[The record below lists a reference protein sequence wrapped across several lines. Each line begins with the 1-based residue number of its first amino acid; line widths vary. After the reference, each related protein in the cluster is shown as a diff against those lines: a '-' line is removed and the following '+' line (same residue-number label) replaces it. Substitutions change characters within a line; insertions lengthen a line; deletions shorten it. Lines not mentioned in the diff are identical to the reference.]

1 MVMCS
6 VEVGKEMFEG
16 RVNIRVKCS
25 MYVIGAVISMD
36 VLYGI
41 MYAAC
46 SFLRPAWVTSRNTLK
61 KYCTEVPATPKRR
74 KRVLGLIGKISG
86 GVVVAVPTAGGIY
99 YALSDDITKR
109 QTRVTVE
116 GIGRFFRTLWIGMTI
131 SLDYQ
136 WAMYGLNTDSDEYE
150 KAMSKAHQRSAER
163 ILEGCLKNGGLYI
176 KLGQGLVSMNHVL
189 PKEYVDTLRA
199 LQNKCLNRGWN
210 EIGHLFQEDF
220 GQSHKD
226 MFAEFDDE
234 PIAAASLAQVFRAR
248 THGGDEVAVKVQYI
262 DLQDRFKGDVATI
275 EIILDIIQIM
285 HHKFALKWVMKDLKG
300 TLEQELDF
308 INEGHNSERCAKDLA
323 KFSYVHVP
331 KVHWDLCSKRV
342 LTAEFIHGHCVSD
355 IGNIKED
362 GVTLEDVDKKLINAF
377 AEQIFHTGFVHAD
390 PHPGNVLIRRSK
402 HGGAEIV
409 ILDHGLYQCLPTSVR
424 QPLCRLWKAIVL
436 GNHKEM
442 QKNSA
447 QLGVTDG
454 YRFFCMMVGQCYVPP
469 SGSDKFEKRFFGNQ
483 GPKQFSRS
491 NWKKMAKEDRE
502 KMKKRMEE
510 ARETLRKSFEDLP
523 TELFLVLRNVNTVR
537 AITRD
542 HGDVVDRYTLMA
554 RSATRGAFVS
564 PDATLSQRVQGL
576 LEQFYFDYNL
586 KKEALKVWVIKK
598 VLYILYLL
606 GRAPSMSKISEAM
619 SEQTY

>member
-1 MVMCS
+1 
-6 VEVGKEMFEG
+6 
-16 RVNIRVKCS
+16 
-25 MYVIGAVISMD
+25 
-36 VLYGI
+36 I

-390 PHPGNVLIRRSK
+390 PHPGNDYLLFAEMLMQRPVETQSFQLFKNVL
-402 HGGAEIV
+402 
-409 ILDHGLYQCLPTSVR
+409 TSDD
-424 QPLCRLWKAIVL
+424 L
-436 GNHKEM
+436 EYM
-442 QKNSA
+442 QKMA
-447 QLGVTDG
+447 AR
-454 YRFFCMMVGQCYVPP
+454 RFDQINRILQEIPQEM
-469 SGSDKFEKRFFGNQ
+469 
-483 GPKQFSRS
+483 
-491 NWKKMAKEDRE
+491 
-502 KMKKRMEE
+502 
-510 ARETLRKSFEDLP
+510 LLII
-523 TELFLVLRNVNTVR
+523 RNVNTVR

>member
-1 MVMCS
+1 
-6 VEVGKEMFEG
+6 
-16 RVNIRVKCS
+16 
-25 MYVIGAVISMD
+25 MD

-447 QLGVTDG
+447 QLGVTD
-454 YRFFCMMVGQCYVPP
+454 YLLFAEMLMQRPVETQSFQLFKNVLT
-469 SGSDKFEKRFFGNQ
+469 SDDLEYMQ
-483 GPKQFSRS
+483 
-491 NWKKMAKEDRE
+491 KMA
-502 KMKKRMEE
+502 
-510 ARETLRKSFEDLP
+510 ARRFDQINRILQEIPQEMLLII
-523 TELFLVLRNVNTVR
+523 RNVNTVR

>member
-362 GVTLEDVDKKLINAF
+362 GLTLEDVDKKLINAF

-447 QLGVTDG
+447 QLGVTD
-454 YRFFCMMVGQCYVPP
+454 YLLFAEMLMQRPVETQSFQLFKNVLT
-469 SGSDKFEKRFFGNQ
+469 SDDLEYMQ
-483 GPKQFSRS
+483 
-491 NWKKMAKEDRE
+491 KMA
-502 KMKKRMEE
+502 
-510 ARETLRKSFEDLP
+510 ARRFDQINRILQEIPQEMLLII
-523 TELFLVLRNVNTVR
+523 RNVNTVR

>member
-1 MVMCS
+1 M
-6 VEVGKEMFEG
+6 
-16 RVNIRVKCS
+16 
-25 MYVIGAVISMD
+25 
-36 VLYGI
+36 
-41 MYAAC
+41 
-46 SFLRPAWVTSRNTLK
+46 
-61 KYCTEVPATPKRR
+61 
-74 KRVLGLIGKISG
+74 GLIGKISG

-362 GVTLEDVDKKLINAF
+362 GLTLEDVDKKLINAF

-447 QLGVTDG
+447 QLGVTD
-454 YRFFCMMVGQCYVPP
+454 YLLFAEMLMQRPVETQSFQLFKNVLT
-469 SGSDKFEKRFFGNQ
+469 SDDLEYMQ
-483 GPKQFSRS
+483 
-491 NWKKMAKEDRE
+491 KMA
-502 KMKKRMEE
+502 
-510 ARETLRKSFEDLP
+510 ARRFDQINRILQEIPQEMLLII
-523 TELFLVLRNVNTVR
+523 RNVNTVR

>member
-234 PIAAASLAQVFRAR
+234 PIAAASLAQ
-248 THGGDEVAVKVQYI
+248 
-262 DLQDRFKGDVATI
+262 
-275 EIILDIIQIM
+275 
-285 HHKFALKWVMKDLKG
+285 DLKG

-362 GVTLEDVDKKLINAF
+362 GLTLEDVDKKLINAF

-447 QLGVTDG
+447 QLGVTVHTTDG